1 MVEEYKK
8 TILIID
14 KDFRIRE
21 ILRKKLTSLG
31 YKVILAS
38 NGQEG
43 LFIFNKEDKL
53 NLIILDI
60 LLSKLDGYELCKKI
74 REQSQIPIII
84 ITALGSISERV
95 IGLNLG
101 ADDYI
106 IKPFSP
112 TELEARVRSIL
123 RRSHSQLPKQKKIK
137 QKIYLTNLIFD
148 IQKRQILRRNTL
160 IRLTEV
166 ECNLFKILIENA
178 GKKLSRETIIANL
191 WGYTP
196 ERYVDTRIVDVNIS
210 RLREKIEDIPGK
222 PTFILTVRGI
232 GYMFKKY

>member
-1 MVEEYKK
+1 M
-8 TILIID
+8 
-14 KDFRIRE
+14 
-21 ILRKKLTSLG
+21 
-31 YKVILAS
+31 
-38 NGQEG
+38 
-43 LFIFNKEDKL
+43 
-53 NLIILDI
+53 
-60 LLSKLDGYELCKKI
+60 
-74 REQSQIPIII
+74 
-84 ITALGSISERV
+84 
-95 IGLNLG
+95 
-101 ADDYI
+101 
-106 IKPFSP
+106 
-112 TELEARVRSIL
+112 
-123 RRSHSQLPKQKKIK
+123 
-137 QKIYLTNLIFD
+137 IFD